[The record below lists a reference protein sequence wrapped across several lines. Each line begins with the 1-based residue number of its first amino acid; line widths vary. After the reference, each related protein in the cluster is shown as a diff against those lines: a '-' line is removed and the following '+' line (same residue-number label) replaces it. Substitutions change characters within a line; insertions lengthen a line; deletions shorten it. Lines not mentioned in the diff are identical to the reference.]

1 MKALNSC
8 VAQIAGC
15 QGRLAEA
22 EEDEDDGGDGGGWLD
37 WVKWVRSEA
46 SGHASDTGVWCDPLA
61 VGWMDSGQ
69 LSSCLSRPIA
79 GRR

>member
-22 EEDEDDGGDGGGWLD
+22 EEDDDDGGDGGGWLD

-46 SGHASDTGVWCDPLA
+46 SGHASDTGV
-61 VGWMDSGQ
+61 
-69 LSSCLSRPIA
+69 
-79 GRR
+79 